1 MLVLIWILFSS
12 LICLFVYWK
21 YKNNRVA
28 GFEIPCSLPIFSSI
42 MAFFVKPFGFDQ
54 MERFMQNRGI
64 NYKQYGFMLWGGAI
78 GYASLPKTFTNLLYS
93 NDNIYKRMDDFL
105 FSLHRNIELQR
116 PCNQ

>member
-1 MLVLIWILFSS
+1 
-12 LICLFVYWK
+12 
-21 YKNNRVA
+21 
-28 GFEIPCSLPIFSSI
+28 
-42 MAFFVKPFGFDQ
+42 
-54 MERFMQNRGI
+54 MQNRGI

-116 PCNQ
+116 PAINRISKKGLNLQSYGSLKTFRA

>member
-1 MLVLIWILFSS
+1 
-12 LICLFVYWK
+12 
-21 YKNNRVA
+21 
-28 GFEIPCSLPIFSSI
+28 